1 MRVSQRIEI
10 NGDEGNL
17 DIDKFHRKYSF
28 KKRVGNGDVWRDEW
42 GLQKIKKW
50 KDVDRFYSELSLL

>member
-1 MRVSQRIEI
+1 M
-10 NGDEGNL
+10 

-28 KKRVGNGDVWRDEW
+28 KKIVGNGDVWRDEW